1 MRLRASPRRNE
12 SAGHEDLHEAAAA
25 ASAAAAKPS
34 EAAASAAASDGAIRL
49 RRLVQ
54 FPILEKPLSAH
65 RLPSVRVLPASITAP
80 FAATTAAPTA
90 TIAASPAASFAAA
103 LASAAT
109 FADAKVPSADTF
121 DRDSF
126 ATQTAIAAEAK
137 AESSNRLTSTALT
150 AATEACSAALYPA
163 EFFVQ
168 MALDRARHR
177 PGHWRSA

>member
-1 MRLRASPRRNE
+1 MDIRDCCNGLQHVHGQSAVQSQRHKLRE
-12 SAGHEDLHEAAAA
+12 STKACA
-25 ASAAAAKPS
+25 
-34 EAAASAAASDGAIRL
+34 
-49 RRLVQ
+49 
-54 FPILEKPLSAH
+54 
-65 RLPSVRVLPASITAP
+65 
-80 FAATTAAPTA
+80 TA

-163 EFFVQ
+163 AFFVQ